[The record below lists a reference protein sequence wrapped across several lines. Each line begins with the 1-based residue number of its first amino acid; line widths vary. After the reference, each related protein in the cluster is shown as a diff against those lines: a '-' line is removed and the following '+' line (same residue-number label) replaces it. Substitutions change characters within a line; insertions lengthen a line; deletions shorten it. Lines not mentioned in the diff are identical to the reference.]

1 MTIAAIR
8 QQLMTYLAEA
18 NDQKVKALYTLLEG
32 ELESQ
37 KDFKL
42 SDEQLAIVEE
52 RKATFSTSR
61 EWRSWQEVHASIRST
76 RQQSGDP
83 RWRSTQKRKMKL

>member
-8 QQLMTYLAEA
+8 QQLM
-18 NDQKVKALYTLLEG
+18 KALYTLWEG

-52 RKATFSTSR
+52 RKATYSTSR
-61 EWRSWQEVHASIRST
+61 EGRSWQEVHASIRS
-76 RQQSGDP
+76 
-83 RWRSTQKRKMKL
+83 KRKQS

>member
-32 ELESQ
+32 ELESP

-52 RKATFSTSR
+52 RKATYSTSR
-61 EWRSWQEVHASIRST
+61 EGRSWQEVHASIRS
-76 RQQSGDP
+76 
-83 RWRSTQKRKMKL
+83 KRKQS